1 MFEYYTKENA
11 PQESQKLI
19 ERSEQAYGF
28 LPKLHQILAGAP
40 AAYQSYLD
48 NFALFENETTF
59 SPLEQQIVFQTA
71 NYENNCH
78 YCVPGH
84 TYLMTAA
91 KMPAEIIENLREG
104 TPIADAKLEALRV
117 FTRRVINQRGHLA
130 DAEIEEFFAAGYNQR
145 QALEVLVG
153 LAAKLVSNFTNALA
167 RTELDNGVDAFAWT
181 HPQERDAKQTQTA

>member
-11 PQESQKLI
+11 PPESLELI
-19 ERSEQAYGF
+19 ERSVEDYGF
-28 LPKLHQILAGAP
+28 LPKLHQILAVAP
-40 AAYQSYLD
+40 AAYKSYLD
-48 NFALFENETTF
+48 NFAIFENETNF

-84 TYLMTAA
+84 TYLMAAA
-91 KMPAEIIENLREG
+91 KMPADIIEALREG
-104 TPIADAKLEALRV
+104 TPISDPKLEALRV
-117 FTRRVINQRGHLA
+117 FTSRVINRRGHLA
-130 DAEIEEFFAAGYNQR
+130 DAEIQEFFDAGYDQR

-167 RTELDNGVDAFAWT
+167 RTELDQGVDAFAWT
-181 HPQERDAKQTQTA
+181 HPKDRTTEKSQTA